1 MTTDKLIC
9 AVDLESGKYEGAT
22 FVFGEGYIMES
33 TFLANCSSEFG
44 LTWLLS

>member
-9 AVDLESGKYEGAT
+9 PVESGKYEGAT
-22 FVFGEGYIMES
+22 FIVGEEYIMES
-33 TFLANCSSEFG
+33 TFLAKLFVEFG